1 METSIENESNIT
13 ERGHNLLPC
22 PFCGE
27 LPSKYR
33 VYHRPGCYL
42 HHLGLSG
49 ITLIG
54 DYDEEWNRRAK
65 PGGENPIPQQPQA
78 KICFCE
84 EHGEVMGGTLILVR
98 NNCPHHGG
106 RKLSALRQTL

>member
-1 METSIENESNIT
+1 MNTSIENESIIT

-65 PGGENPIPQQPQA
+65 PGGENPIPQQA
-78 KICFCE
+78 KGMPCSCRREVILGHDVILIDKQCSV
-84 EHGEVMGGTLILVR
+84 HG
-98 NNCPHHGG
+98 
-106 RKLSALRQTL
+106 